1 MAANRGEWAELY
13 VVFKLLGEGKIYAA
27 DENLMKNPNSYLD
40 IVKIIREEVK
50 DRLIEYK
57 TGVVVEICMDGETV
71 LSVPA
76 TEFLHNAEVLLNTIK
91 SSTGRSFDVE
101 DETTEFKDKVLI
113 KSFKSPSIGYYE
125 NFGGKNDIIMEV
137 YDHAT
142 ALSNVAGF
150 SIKSKYK
157 NPATLFNTAKSSAFV
172 YELTGM
178 DDEQMDEVNSLVTAT
193 GGRDKNARID
203 YFVSHN
209 IGFDFSHVK
218 VTPNQDHSVFA
229 DNLENVRGDMV
240 EILNEMLLIQYYRKK
255 NNSKLTD
262 VAAALIE
269 TNPLNK
275 RNPEIYYIKA
285 IKDFLYASFSG
296 MTASEQWNGMA
307 VVNGGYIVAKDN
319 GEVLVYHTR
328 DGESFR
334 TFLYHNTKFDR
345 PSSSEKKY
353 NYAFVYKENDKYYFD
368 LNFQIRFID

>member
-13 VVFKLLGEGKIYAA
+13 VIFKLLGEGKIYAA
-27 DENLMKNPNSYLD
+27 DENLMKNSHSYLN

-76 TEFLHNAEVLLNTIK
+76 TEFLQNAKILLNTINN
-91 SSTGRSFDVE
+91 STGRSFDAE
-101 DETTEFKDKVLI
+101 GETTEFKEKVLI
-113 KSFKSPSIGYYE
+113 NSFKSPSVGYYN

-172 YELTGM
+172 YELT
-178 DDEQMDEVNSLVTAT
+178 DINDEQMQEVNSLVTSK
-193 GGRDKNARID
+193 GGRDKNARMD
-203 YFVSHN
+203 YFTNNN
-209 IGFDFSHVK
+209 IGFNFSHVK
-218 VTPNQDHSVFA
+218 IAPNQDHSVFA

-240 EILNEMLLIQYYRKK
+240 GVLNEMILIEYFGKKK
-255 NNSKLTD
+255 NSELTD
-262 VAAALIE
+262 IATTLIE
-269 TNPLNK
+269 TNPLGK

-285 IKDFLYASFSG
+285 MKDFLYASFAG
-296 MTASEQWNGMA
+296 MTASHRWNGMA
-307 VVNGGYIVAKDN
+307 VVNGGYIVAKDT

-334 TFLYHNTKFDR
+334 TFLYNNTKFDR
-345 PSSSEKKY
+345 PSSSENKY
-353 NYAFVYKENDKYYFD
+353 NYAFVYKETGRYYFD
-368 LNFQIRFID
+368 LNFQIRFIK